1 MQPDVSVTRD
11 ESRLSMRRSS
21 YSCVKGQCTT
31 ARKRIAAKQWD
42 FEEIFRGREAE
53 DGDGME
59 SVWDDN
65 EKIGVREGGEE
76 LPKKHT
82 ENLTSDSG
90 KSRKS
95 CLPIVRDSKQ
105 ESEKFDC

>member
-1 MQPDVSVTRD
+1 
-11 ESRLSMRRSS
+11 MRRSS
-21 YSCVKGQCTT
+21 YSCLPRSVHDSTKTHCSKTVGL
-31 ARKRIAAKQWD
+31 
-42 FEEIFRGREAE
+42 EEIFRGREAE

-59 SVWDDN
+59 SVWDDI
-65 EKIGVREGGEE
+65 EKIGVRAGGEE
-76 LPKKHT
+76 LPKKHK